1 MTPRLITGIGFANAL
16 GVGGADA
23 LFAAMRDAEAPL
35 PSRPLVSFDASKYA
49 NVAALE
55 VPDFEPKKWLGDK
68 GLRVLDRL
76 TKLLVVAA
84 RVSLADAGLKA
95 DGAWTTS
102 AGDRVGICCSNAYG
116 SLEAITELNRVA
128 KLEDARY
135 INPAKFPNTVANSGP
150 GYVSIWED
158 LRALNVTVSD
168 GNCGGL
174 DAFTCADIFL
184 EAQRADQILTGGGEA
199 MSEAL
204 YLAFCK
210 LGALDPTATTAETG
224 ATNGVRLGEGAALL
238 CLETARSAEAR
249 GARVLARVTGFGTSF
264 VAPEAD
270 SSLLTFSR
278 EATARAIR
286 SALDDAGVAPAD
298 VDVVSSGLCGIEA
311 LDRTELSAID
321 DVLGP
326 DVAVATPKALI
337 GETLGAGGAMGV
349 AVACG
354 WLAGVQPKP
363 VAQGKAPEKV
373 DTVLVT
379 SVGYYGNTSAI
390 VVQRA

>member
-1 MTPRLITGIGFANAL
+1 VTPRLITGIGFANAL
-16 GVGGADA
+16 GVGGAEA
-23 LFAAMRDAEAPL
+23 LFAALREAEVPL
-35 PSRPLVSFDASKYA
+35 PARPLASFDASKYTD
-49 NVAALE
+49 VAALE

-76 TKLLVVAA
+76 TKLLVVSA
-84 RVSLADAGLKA
+84 RVGLADAGLKA
-95 DGAWTTS
+95 DGEWT
-102 AGDRVGICCSNAYG
+102 AGAGERVGICCSNAYG

-184 EAQRADQILTGGGEA
+184 EAERADQILTGGGEA

-210 LGALDPTATTAETG
+210 LAGRGPAAASAEAGAAE
-224 ATNGVRLGEGAALL
+224 GVRLGEGAALL

-264 VAPEAD
+264 IAPEAD

-286 SALDDAGVAPAD
+286 DALDDAGLEPSD
-298 VDVVSSGLCGIEA
+298 VDVVSSGLCGIDA
-311 LDRTELSAID
+311 IDRTELSAID
-321 DVLGP
+321 DVLGTE
-326 DVAVATPKALI
+326 VAVATPKAIL

-349 AVACG
+349 AAACA
-354 WLAGVQPKP
+354 WLAGVPPKP
-363 VAQGKAPEKV
+363 LARGEAPAKV
-373 DTVLVT
+373 DAVLVT